1 MWRLFAFGGI
11 MAHAAAGTW
20 PMISSA
26 SQGHPV
32 SWGTVVV
39 NAFAPGLAGLALTAL
54 FTLTGKPSH
63 FPSPIEHK
71 A

>member
-1 MWRLFAFGGI
+1 
-11 MAHAAAGTW
+11 
-20 PMISSA
+20 MISSA